1 MPAARLFRNRTK
13 EPAMKKLLL
22 LAMLATL
29 LSACDD
35 FPFHDEGWHGGGHWD
50 HGHGHDD

>member
-1 MPAARLFRNRTK
+1 
-13 EPAMKKLLL
+13 MKKLLL

-35 FPFHDEGWHGGGHWD
+35 FPLHDEGWHGVGHE
-50 HGHGHDD
+50 HGHSRHGDDFQSAGRNARGG

>member
-1 MPAARLFRNRTK
+1 
-13 EPAMKKLLL
+13 MKKLLL

-35 FPFHDEGWHGGGHWD
+35 FPFHDEGWHGRGHEHSR
-50 HGHGHDD
+50 HGDDLR